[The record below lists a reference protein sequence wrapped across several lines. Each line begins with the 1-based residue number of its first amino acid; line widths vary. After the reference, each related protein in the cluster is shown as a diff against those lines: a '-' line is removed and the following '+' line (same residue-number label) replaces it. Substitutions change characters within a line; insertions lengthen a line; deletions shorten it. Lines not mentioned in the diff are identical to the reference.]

1 MPREGVGLLFM
12 CYQRDI
18 KNQFESLQF
27 LQANNTNFFQDN
39 TGVDPVIGRMGW
51 EPPPQKWPPE
61 WDTPRA
67 EQQPFSFGGFVTLK
81 GGEYFFAPSMS
92 FLKNL

>member
-1 MPREGVGLLFM
+1 M

-27 LQANNTNFFQDN
+27 LQANSVNFFQAN
-39 TGVDPVIGRMGW
+39 PGLDPVIGRMGG
-51 EPPPQKWPPE
+51 EPPPQKWLPA
-61 WDTPRA
+61 WGTPRA
-67 EQQPFSFGGFVTLK
+67 KHQPFSFGSFVTIK

-92 FLKNL
+92 FLKKL